1 MVRAARR
8 AVPRLV
14 MLFTVRPSASSGV
27 GYMGCYVDK
36 RNDRDLPNQQPRQ
49 QMPYS
54 RDQCATACRSSKSK
68 YYALQYKAECWCGDS
83 YGKHGTATNCK
94 CPANSPNMSWKSCVY
109 ILEPTVP
116 PTAAPDTPQPTAV
129 PTSSPTTA
137 SLAPSVYPTRIPSR
151 RPTGAPTASPTWATN
166 QPTTAS
172 PSGSPTTSPAEPTGS
187 PSLPAPPPRPPPPP
201 PLPPPPLLVLEPAAA
216 GATQVMTSAAAL
228 VASPSAGGLSLI
240 RPKNDTQD
248 PLPPALHPLRFSI
261 ARSREL
267 GCLAGNAAIIMGVL
281 CLNLVPL
288 ALLRRLDESGDSMLS
303 MHEVPSWAYRLLRRD
318 LEAGPQD
325 IKALA
330 RFPGGTVLV
339 ALVLHQGVSYSGLRL
354 AMGGAEGSALAR
366 VVGITAVVLTAAFG
380 AALVAVVHTGLSAPV
395 ANELGFAHVRD
406 WPLRPVGAVVRPRP
420 SLLPRLLLWGHG
432 EWVSRTRACHWA
444 VRYQAVVRQYS
455 TRGGPPR
462 PPLRDWRASW
472 WPSGGRRW
480 RRRCPPPPGASAG
493 TRALSP
499 SWCCW
504 PTRRGSWA
512 SAPSGGPVIVCS
524 RRCSRG

>member
-187 PSLPAPPPRPPPPP
+187 PSLPAPPPLGWHDPAVQLATRWRSAAPPVPSGARGSVGAPDSSPPRRRAQAP
-201 PLPPPPLLVLEPAAA
+201 RLGAAA
-216 GATQVMTSAAAL
+216 S
-228 VASPSAGGLSLI
+228 
-240 RPKNDTQD
+240 
-248 PLPPALHPLRFSI
+248 
-261 ARSREL
+261 RS
-267 GCLAGNAAIIMGVL
+267 
-281 CLNLVPL
+281 
-288 ALLRRLDESGDSMLS
+288 SGSFHL
-303 MHEVPSWAYRLLRRD
+303 
-318 LEAGPQD
+318 
-325 IKALA
+325 
-330 RFPGGTVLV
+330 
-339 ALVLHQGVSYSGLRL
+339 
-354 AMGGAEGSALAR
+354 
-366 VVGITAVVLTAAFG
+366 
-380 AALVAVVHTGLSAPV
+380 
-395 ANELGFAHVRD
+395 
-406 WPLRPVGAVVRPRP
+406 
-420 SLLPRLLLWGHG
+420 
-432 EWVSRTRACHWA
+432 
-444 VRYQAVVRQYS
+444 
-455 TRGGPPR
+455 
-462 PPLRDWRASW
+462 
-472 WPSGGRRW
+472 
-480 RRRCPPPPGASAG
+480 
-493 TRALSP
+493 
-499 SWCCW
+499 
-504 PTRRGSWA
+504 
-512 SAPSGGPVIVCS
+512 
-524 RRCSRG
+524 